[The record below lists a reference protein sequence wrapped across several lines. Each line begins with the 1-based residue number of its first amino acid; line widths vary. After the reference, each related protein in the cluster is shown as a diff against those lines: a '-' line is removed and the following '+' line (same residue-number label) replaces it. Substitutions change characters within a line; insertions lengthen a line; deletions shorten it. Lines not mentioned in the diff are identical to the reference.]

1 MKKIFIMII
10 LGFAFSNTQYSIGV
24 DLKREI
30 STSDYISSYDI
41 SGYMNGV
48 DVKGFTLGLERIKY
62 LGKRKNID
70 LGFEYSMSTTRSFA
84 ETPSSINL
92 NNITMSMINFYSKW
106 NFINT
111 DKFDFFLKIG
121 HTELLNYNIEGQNM
135 ATRSGLLSFG
145 LGVTYNNKIRF
156 SYDSSSFSAYNN
168 SENSTDI
175 SHSGSVI
182 KMNLAYLF

>member
-1 MKKIFIMII
+1 MKKIVIMII
-10 LGFAFSNTQYSIGV
+10 LGFAFSSTQYSIGV

-30 STSDYISSYDI
+30 SASDYISSYDI

-106 NFINT
+106 I
-111 DKFDFFLKIG
+111 
-121 HTELLNYNIEGQNM
+121 
-135 ATRSGLLSFG
+135 
-145 LGVTYNNKIRF
+145 
-156 SYDSSSFSAYNN
+156 SAN
-168 SENSTDI
+168 S
-175 SHSGSVI
+175 
-182 KMNLAYLF
+182 L

>member
-1 MKKIFIMII
+1 MKKIILII
-10 LGFAFSNTQYSIGV
+10 ALGLLLPNAQFSVGV

-30 STSDYISSYDI
+30 STGDYISPYDI
-41 SGYMNGV
+41 SGYMNGI
-48 DVKGFTLGLERIKY
+48 DVKGFTLGLERIGY

-84 ETPSSINL
+84 ETPSSIDL
-92 NNITMSMINFYSKW
+92 NNITMSLINFYSKW

-111 DKFDFFLKIG
+111 DKFDIFVKIG
-121 HTELLNYNIEGQNM
+121 HTELINYNIEGQNM
-135 ATRSGLLSFG
+135 ATRSGPLSFG
-145 LGVTYNNKIRF
+145 LGITYNNKIRF

>member
-10 LGFAFSNTQYSIGV
+10 LGIVFSSTQYSIGI

-30 STSDYISSYDI
+30 SASDNISSYDI

-48 DVKGFTLGLERIKY
+48 DVKGFTLGLERIGY
-62 LGKRKNID
+62 LGKRKKID
-70 LGFEYSMSTTRSFA
+70 LGFEYSMSTTRTYA
-84 ETPSSINL
+84 DTPNSIDL
-92 NNITMSMINFYSKW
+92 SNITMSLISFYSKW
-106 NFINT
+106 NFIDT
-111 DKFDFFLKIG
+111 DKFDIFLKIG
-121 HTELLNYNIEGQNM
+121 HSEMLNYNVGGQNM
-135 ATRSGLLSFG
+135 ATRPGLLSFG

-156 SYDSSSFSAYNN
+156 SYDTLSFSAYNN